1 MYLTSEGIADLS
13 YSSCMAYY
21 SYTRYGAWVNI
32 VWVPFISK
40 LGMQRARLILLVR
53 MSFELQQCVSVFFL
67 L

>member
-13 YSSCMAYY
+13 YSSCIAYN
-21 SYTRYGAWVNI
+21 STRYGAWVNI

-53 MSFELQQCVSVFFL
+53 MSFEL
-67 L
+67 

>member
-13 YSSCMAYY
+13 YSSCIAYN
-21 SYTRYGAWVNI
+21 STRYGAWVNI